1 MTVHKATVN
10 SIASNSFL
18 YSLGGIYRNMT
29 RVPSKIFPWPDVEG
43 KQFYR
48 LHDNITKEETSYKN
62 NKKTQATLNLRVAK
76 LKDTETNT
84 EKIIRPFTD
93 NAVLCK

>member
-18 YSLGGIYRNMT
+18 YSLGGICSNMT
-29 RVPSKIFPWPDVEG
+29 LVPSEIFPWPDVEG
-43 KQFYR
+43 KHFYW

-62 NKKTQATLNLRVAK
+62 KK
-76 LKDTETNT
+76 TNT
-84 EKIIRPFTD
+84 EFES
-93 NAVLCK
+93 C